1 MTVWTGQIIAASFFA
16 AVLAV
21 GAVVGAR
28 RKALRQLA
36 PILVIGVLALAGG
49 VTTIVLTA

>member
-16 AVLAV
+16 AVLLWATV
-21 GAVVGAR
+21 ISVR
-28 RKALRQLA
+28 RKILRQTRLWLLFGA
-36 PILVIGVLALAGG
+36 LALAGG